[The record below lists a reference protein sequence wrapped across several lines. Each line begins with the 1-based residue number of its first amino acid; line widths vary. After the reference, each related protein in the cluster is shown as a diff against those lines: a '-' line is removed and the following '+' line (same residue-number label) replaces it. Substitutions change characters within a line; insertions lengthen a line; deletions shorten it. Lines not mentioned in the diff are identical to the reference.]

1 MLREEVGSLQ
11 TQLLRHQEEI
21 EELTALYESE
31 KCQNSALEEA
41 ASAEK
46 QNFNKV
52 TSAVMLILSSR
63 YYVQP

>member
-11 TQLLRHQEEI
+11 TQLLRHQEEV

-31 KCQNSALEEA
+31 KSQNSALEEA

-52 TSAVMLILSSR
+52 ISDAGTVHS
-63 YYVQP
+63 